1 MAGYAPDTV
10 SKAVGKMQQ
19 RKTAVEIQDVTT
31 HTEELKRVPY
41 NYDRRPGHPGEAE
54 GLSCLCSRHPA
65 REKAGS
71 SVKEVVPGGLGSLAG
86 ARFYM
91 EDVISRKKL
100 IIQT

>member
-1 MAGYAPDTV
+1 MASYAPDTV
-10 SKAVGKMQQ
+10 SKAVGKTQQ

-31 HTEELKRVPY
+31 HTEGLKRVPY
-41 NYDRRPGHPGEAE
+41 NYDRRPGHHGEAE
-54 GLSCLCSRHPA
+54 GLSCLCSKHPA

-71 SVKEVVPGGLGSLAG
+71 SVREVPGGLGSLAG

-91 EDVISRKKL
+91 EDVISRKKP